1 MLTLSTL
8 FKYTNL
14 RKNCC
19 LRGSQI
25 VFFSLSSICYFICHF
40 ILLEYQK
47 INRNV
52 ILFYTI
58 YIFYI
63 IRVYLC
69 SFDYYKCFILQI
81 KLITRLISIYNSF
94 LNLKTKF
101 CWEYLSRKYDIYKG
115 YNIRLILTFFPVTV
129 LTKGME
135 QFLQNLWGKN
145 LFLSTYIPSS
155 TLVWKNRMD

>member
-1 MLTLSTL
+1 M
-8 FKYTNL
+8 
-14 RKNCC
+14 
-19 LRGSQI
+19 SQ
-25 VFFSLSSICYFICHF
+25 SITITS
-40 ILLEYQK
+40 ILLMRK
-47 INRNV
+47 RKTPMI
-52 ILFYTI
+52 IFIPCITL
-58 YIFYI
+58 YIFSKTSTWVI
-63 IRVYLC
+63 
-69 SFDYYKCFILQI
+69 SFDLHDLPMVDCKNGSDFPAIYVSMPLQT

-145 LFLSTYIPSS
+145 LFLSTYISSS
-155 TLVWKNRMD
+155 TLVWKNGMD